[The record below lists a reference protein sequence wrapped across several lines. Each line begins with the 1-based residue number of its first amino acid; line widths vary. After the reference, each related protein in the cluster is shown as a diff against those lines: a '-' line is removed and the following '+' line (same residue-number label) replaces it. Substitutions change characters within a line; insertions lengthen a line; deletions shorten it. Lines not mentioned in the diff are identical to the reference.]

1 MYDYV
6 VVGAGSAGCVL
17 AARLSADPE
26 KSVLLLEAGGKDRKL
41 EIGIPA
47 AFSKLFHSDFDW
59 DYRTVPQQNLDGRE
73 MFWPRGKG
81 IGGSSSIGAMM
92 WVRGVPADYDA
103 WAAAGNVGWAYED
116 VLPLFKRIEDS
127 ERVDDD
133 HVGVGGPV
141 RVENQRDPNPGTD
154 LFIAACQRAG
164 IPRNPNANAWT
175 NEGVDYTQV
184 FQRRGRRV
192 SSADGYLKPALKR
205 PNLTVE
211 TGAHVTRLSIEDGR
225 VTGVSYSKGG
235 ELRTVR
241 VSREVVLSGG
251 AVNSPQ
257 ILMLSGIGPADHLR
271 SVGIEPVVD
280 LPGVGSNLSDHL
292 ASGSIMGTSR
302 TDSLLAAESIPQL
315 LKYLV
320 GRRGLLTSNV
330 GEAHAFVKSDPGL
343 ADPDVEL
350 IFAPV
355 PFLDHG
361 DTEPE
366 GPGYTIGAILLQP
379 ESRGTIRL
387 ASSDPFADP
396 LIDPRYL
403 STTRDTETLLWG
415 FDKAMEI
422 FRTEPLA
429 SYVTDPIRPDVTP
442 SSHED
447 RMAALRRWSETLYH
461 PAGTCSMGVG
471 DGAVVDPELKV
482 RGIAGLRVA
491 DASVMPTLNR
501 GHTHAPTVMIGEK
514 ASDLILS
521 TT

>member
-6 VVGAGSAGCVL
+6 VVGAGSAGCVV

-26 KSVLLLEAGGKDRKL
+26 KSVLLLEAGGKDRKQ

-59 DYRTVPQQNLDGRE
+59 DYRTVPQPNLDGRE

-81 IGGSSSIGAMM
+81 IGGSSSISAMM

-116 VLPLFKRIEDS
+116 VVGLFKRIEDS
-127 ERVDDD
+127 ERLDHD

-192 SSADGYLKPALKR
+192 SSADAYLKPALKR
-205 PNLTVE
+205 SNLTVE
-211 TGAHVTRLSIEDGR
+211 TGAHVTRLSVEDGR

-241 VSREVVLSGG
+241 VRREVILSGG
-251 AVNSPQ
+251 AINSPQ
-257 ILMLSGIGPADHLR
+257 ILMLSGIGPADHSR

-292 ASGSIMGTSR
+292 ASGVIMGTSR
-302 TDSLLAAESIPQL
+302 TDTLVAAESIPQL

-320 GRRGLLTSNV
+320 GRRGLLSSNV
-330 GEAHAFVKSDPGL
+330 GEAHAFVKSNPGL
-343 ADPDVEL
+343 TDPDIEL

-361 DTEPE
+361 DTEPD
-366 GPGYTIGAILLQP
+366 GHGYTIGAILLQP

-387 ASSDPFADP
+387 ASSDPFTDP

-429 SYVTDPIRPDVTP
+429 SYVTDLIRPDVTP
-442 SSHED
+442 NSHEE

-461 PAGTCSMGVG
+461 PVGTCSMGVG
-471 DGAVVDPELKV
+471 DDAVVDSELKV

-491 DASVMPTLNR
+491 DASVIPTLNR
-501 GHTHAPTVMIGEK
+501 GHIHAPTVMIGEK

-521 TT
+521 TA